1 MKSDSIHEQTAGHA
15 PADYTARI
23 TPADPIAVGQQGT
36 WDIVVTVG
44 AQGIAIGGGVRIAP
58 PHREKQR
65 WDVGNVVAATS
76 VPGTSVRVKVV
87 NGHPLSYHHSQ
98 YPVIYAVLEG
108 ERLCG
113 GDTLT
118 VTLGHPGSY
127 VSGFRQPAQAQDI
140 ISVDT
145 IFEVGVDIEGNTDYS
160 NPDYPVRGGGRH
172 FALRQQPAI
181 DVLPAAPAAL
191 GVSVPHFQAEREE
204 ARVFI
209 HARDSFGN
217 VCDGFQ
223 GSLKLETVNSSDSA
237 VHAEG
242 DATTRDRGLAQA
254 NIAVPDQ
261 DGVFLVRARDEAS
274 GIIGRS
280 QPIAPHFRPGG
291 YNVYW
296 GDIHNHTNLSGD
308 GVRDID
314 DAYWYARHISGLD
327 FVAITD
333 HEGGKDWERSK
344 ASAKKY
350 NVPGAFT
357 TILAYEYSKAGFS
370 GHRNVYYLDD
380 DMPCPTPDD
389 PNELWDQ
396 LPPGRALVIP
406 HHPNTHSEGGTT
418 FGRWQPTDWN
428 VHHPEFQRHVEIC
441 QLRGSFEVEEVGAP
455 VILGGNGSSARS
467 ALAKG
472 LRLGFVGGTD
482 NHRGHP
488 GSRMDTMGGISYRL
502 RPVGGL
508 TAVLAHECTRESLW
522 EALLA
527 RRTYATTCEHILL
540 DFSVNG
546 ACMGGATEPALA
558 FNVRLAAIGT
568 SAIARVDIIRDGQ
581 EVHTVQ
587 GSGASLELEWSDCP
601 AEQPVYY
608 YARVIQADGNAAW
621 SSPIWIESEMG

>member
-1 MKSDSIHEQTAGHA
+1 MKSDSIHEQSAGRA
-15 PADYTARI
+15 PADYTAHI
-23 TPADPIAVGQQGT
+23 TPSAPITVGQQGT
-36 WDIVVTVG
+36 WDIVVSVG

-65 WDVGNVVAATS
+65 WDVGNVVATTS
-76 VPGTSVRVKVV
+76 VPGTSVRVTVV

-108 ERLCG
+108 KPLRG
-113 GDTLT
+113 GDTLS

-140 ISVDT
+140 ISVDSF
-145 IFEVGVDIEGNTDYS
+145 FEVGVDIEGNTDYS

-172 FALRQQPAI
+172 FPLQEQPAI
-181 DVLPAAPAAL
+181 DILPAAPAAL
-191 GVSVPHFQAEREE
+191 GVSVPQHRPDEDTAQ
-204 ARVFI
+204 VYV
-209 HARDSFGN
+209 HARDAFGN
-217 VCDGFQ
+217 VLDGFQ
-223 GSLKLETVNSSDSA
+223 GVLKLETVAGSGGAPQAEA
-237 VHAEG
+237 V
-242 DATTRDRGLAQA
+242 ATTENRGLARA
-254 NIAVPDQ
+254 HIDVPAGP
-261 DGVFLVRARDEAS
+261 GVFLVRARDERS
-274 GIIGRS
+274 GVIGKS
-280 QPIAPHFRPGG
+280 WPISPQFRPSG

-327 FVAITD
+327 FVAVTD
-333 HEGGKDWERSK
+333 HEGGKDWERSQ
-344 ASAKKY
+344 ACAGEHY
-350 NVPGAFT
+350 APGEFT
-357 TILAYEYSKAGFS
+357 TFLAYEYSRAGSF

-380 DMPCPTPDD
+380 EMPCPTPDD
-389 PNELWDQ
+389 PNELWEQ
-396 LPPGRALVIP
+396 LSAGRALVIP

-418 FGRWQPTDWN
+418 FGRWQPTDWD

-441 QLRGSFEVEEVGAP
+441 QLRGSFEVEEIGAP

-488 GSRMDTMGGISYRL
+488 GSRMDTMGGINYRL
-502 RPVGGL
+502 RPVGGI

-540 DFSVNG
+540 DVTVNG
-546 ACMGGATEPALA
+546 ACMGGSVAPA
-558 FNVRLAAIGT
+558 AAYTIDLTVIGA
-568 SAIARVDIIRDGQ
+568 SDIQCVDIVRDGE
-581 EVHTVQ
+581 EVHRIE
-587 GSGASLELEWSDCP
+587 GRGAVLEHEWSDSP
-601 AEQPVYY
+601 TEQPGYY
-608 YARVIQADGNAAW
+608 YMRVLQADGNAAW
-621 SSPIWIESEMG
+621 SSPTWIDNSKD

>member
-1 MKSDSIHEQTAGHA
+1 MKSDSIHEQAAGQA

-23 TPADPIAVGQQGT
+23 TPDDPITVGQRGT
-36 WDIVVTVG
+36 WEIAVTVG

-58 PHREKQR
+58 PRQEKQR
-65 WDVGNVVAATS
+65 WDVGNVVAFTS

-98 YPVIYAVLEG
+98 YPVVYAVLEG
-108 ERLCG
+108 KPLRG

-127 VSGFRQPAQAQDI
+127 VSGFRQTAQAQDI
-140 ISVDT
+140 ISVDSA
-145 IFEVGVDIEGNTDYS
+145 FEVGVDIEGNTDYS
-160 NPDYPVRGGGRH
+160 NLDYPVRGGGRH
-172 FALRQQPAI
+172 FPLQQHPALDI
-181 DVLPAAPAAL
+181 LPAAPAAL
-191 GVSVPHFQAEREE
+191 GVSVPHFNPREGN

-209 HARDSFGN
+209 HARDAFGN
-217 VCDGFQ
+217 VCDDFQ
-223 GSLKLETVNSSDSA
+223 GALKLETVGSDGA
-237 VHAEG
+237 LNAE
-242 DATTRDRGLAQA
+242 ATASTGERGLASAQ
-254 NIAVPDQ
+254 IDVPEQ
-261 DGVFLVRARDEAS
+261 PGVYLVRARDERS
-274 GIIGRS
+274 GVIGKSR
-280 QPIAPHFRPGG
+280 PIAPHFKPSG
-291 YNVYW
+291 YNIYW

-333 HEGGKDWERSK
+333 HEGGKDWAHSQ
-344 ASAKKY
+344 ACAKRY
-350 NVPGAFT
+350 NAPGEFTAF
-357 TILAYEYSKAGFS
+357 LAYEYSRAGS
-370 GHRNVYYLDD
+370 YGHRNVYFLDD

-389 PNELWDQ
+389 PNDLWEQ

-428 VHHPEFQRHVEIC
+428 KHHPGFQRHIEIC
-441 QLRGSFEVEEVGAP
+441 QLRGSFEVEEIGGP
-455 VILGGNGSSARS
+455 VILGENGSSARS

-488 GSRMDTMGGISYRL
+488 GSRMDTMGGIDFRL

-508 TAVLAHECTRESLW
+508 TAVLARECTRESLW

-527 RRTYATTCEHILL
+527 RRTYATTCERILL

-546 ACMGGATEPALA
+546 ACMGSAIEPATEFTIDVAVIGAGNLA
-558 FNVRLAAIGT
+558 RIDV
-568 SAIARVDIIRDGQ
+568 IRDGR
-581 EVHTVQ
+581 EAHSVP
-587 GSGASLELEWSDCP
+587 GNGAALEHVWRDSP
-601 AEQPVYY
+601 AVPPGYY
-608 YARVIQADGNAAW
+608 YVRVLQADGNAAW
-621 SSPIWIESEMG
+621 SSPVWIDSEKA

>member
-1 MKSDSIHEQTAGHA
+1 MKSDSIHEQTAGQA
-15 PADYTARI
+15 PADFTACI
-23 TPADPIAVGQQGT
+23 TPADSVTVGQYGT

-65 WDVGNVVAATS
+65 WDVGNVVATTS

-145 IFEVGVDIEGNTDYS
+145 FFEVGVDIEGNTDYS

-223 GSLKLETVNSSDSA
+223 GSLKLETVSSSDSA

-242 DATTRDRGLAQA
+242 DSTTRDRGLAQA

-274 GIIGRS
+274 GTIGKSR
-280 QPIAPHFRPGG
+280 PIAPHFRPSG

-389 PNELWDQ
+389 PNDLWDQ

-502 RPVGGL
+502 RPVGGI

-546 ACMGGATEPALA
+546 ACMGGATEPASA

-601 AEQPVYY
+601 AEQPDYY

-621 SSPIWIESEMG
+621 SSPIWIESEMS

>member
-1 MKSDSIHEQTAGHA
+1 MKSDSIHEQTAGEA
-15 PADYTARI
+15 PADYTAH
-23 TPADPIAVGQQGT
+23 IAPDNPVTVGQYGT

-44 AQGIAIGGGVRIAP
+44 AQGIAVGGGVRIAP

-65 WDVGNVVAATS
+65 WDVGNVVAATN
-76 VPGTSVRVKVV
+76 VPGTSVRVSVI

-108 ERLCG
+108 RPLCD

-145 IFEVGVDIEGNTDYS
+145 FFEVGVDIEGNTDYS

-172 FALRQQPAI
+172 FPLRQQPAL
-181 DVLPAAPAAL
+181 DVLPASPAAL
-191 GVSVPHFQAEREE
+191 GIAVPHFAAGEE
-204 ARVFI
+204 PAHVYI
-209 HARDSFGN
+209 HARDAFGN
-217 VCDGFQ
+217 VCEDFQ
-223 GSLKLETVNSSDSA
+223 GALKLETVNSNDGASE
-237 VHAEG
+237 AEENAKTG
-242 DATTRDRGLAQA
+242 ERGLARTQ
-254 NIAVPDQ
+254 ISVPAQ
-261 DGVFLVRARDEAS
+261 PGPYLVRARDETT
-274 GIIGRS
+274 GIIGKSR
-280 QPIAPHFRPGG
+280 PVAPRFRPSG
-291 YNVYW
+291 YNIYW

-308 GVRDID
+308 GVRDLD

-333 HEGGKDWERSK
+333 HEGGKDWARSQTC
-344 ASAKKY
+344 AKQY
-350 NVPGAFT
+350 NAPGEFATF
-357 TILAYEYSKAGFS
+357 LAYEYSRAGAF

-380 DMPCPTPDD
+380 DMPCPTPND
-389 PNELWDQ
+389 PNDLWDQ

-418 FGRWQPTDWN
+418 FGRWQPTDWSR
-428 VHHPEFQRHVEIC
+428 HHPDFQRHVEIC
-441 QLRGSFEVEEVGAP
+441 QLRGSFEVEEIGGP
-455 VILGGNGSSARS
+455 VVLGGNGSSARS

-488 GSRMDTMGGISYRL
+488 GSRMDTMGGINFRL
-502 RPVGGL
+502 RPVGGI
-508 TAVLAHECTRESLW
+508 TAVLASECTRDSLW

-540 DFSVNG
+540 DFTVNG
-546 ACMGGATEPALA
+546 ACMGSAIQAAAEYTLR
-558 FNVRLAAIGT
+558 VSAIGT
-568 SAIARVDIIRDGQ
+568 NPIARMDVIRDGQ
-581 EVHTVQ
+581 EVHSIR
-587 GSGASLELEWSDCP
+587 GDGAACELTWVDCP
-601 AEQPVYY
+601 IEQPAYY
-608 YARVIQADGNAAW
+608 YARVFQRDGNAGWA
-621 SSPIWIESEMG
+621 SPIWIEGKLS

>member
-1 MKSDSIHEQTAGHA
+1 MKSDSIYEQTAGQA

-23 TPADPIAVGQQGT
+23 VPDSSVTVGQHGT
-36 WDIVVTVG
+36 WDIVIIVG
-44 AQGIAIGGGVRIAP
+44 VQGIALGGGVRIAP

-76 VPGTSVRVKVV
+76 VPGTSVHVRVE

-108 ERLCG
+108 KPLKA

-127 VSGFRQPAQAQDI
+127 ISGFRQPAQAQDI

-145 IFEVGVDIEGNTDYS
+145 FFEVGVDIEGNTDYS

-172 FALRQQPAI
+172 FPLQQQPAI
-181 DVLPAAPAAL
+181 DVIPAAPAAL
-191 GVSVPHFQAEREE
+191 GIVVPQFE
-204 ARVFI
+204 AGEGPAQVFV
-209 HARDSFGN
+209 HARDAFGN
-217 VCDGFQ
+217 VCESFQ
-223 GSLKLETVNSSDSA
+223 GTLKLETVGDSDGTLETEA
-237 VHAEG
+237 
-242 DATTRDRGLAQA
+242 DATTGDRGLADA
-254 NIAVPDQ
+254 RIDVPARS
-261 DGVFLVRARDEAS
+261 GVFLVRARDEAS
-274 GIIGRS
+274 GIIGKS
-280 QPIAPHFRPGG
+280 WPVAPYFRPSG
-291 YNVYW
+291 YNIYW
-296 GDIHNHTNLSGD
+296 GDMHNHTNLSGD

-327 FVAITD
+327 FVTITD
-333 HEGGKDWERSK
+333 HEGSTDWERSQACAK
-344 ASAKKY
+344 AY
-350 NVPGAFT
+350 NAPGEFT
-357 TILAYEYSKAGFS
+357 TFLAYEYSKAGS
-370 GHRNVYYLDD
+370 YGHRNVYYLDD
-380 DMPCPTPDD
+380 DMPCPTPEDA
-389 PNELWDQ
+389 NELWDQ

-418 FGRWQPTDWN
+418 FGRWQPTDWS
-428 VHHPEFQRHVEIC
+428 VHHPEFQRHVEVC
-441 QLRGSFEVEEVGAP
+441 QLRGSFEVEEIGPP

-488 GSRMDTMGGISYRL
+488 GSRMDTMGGISFRL
-502 RPVGGL
+502 RPVGGI
-508 TAVLAHECTRESLW
+508 TAVLANECTRESLW

-546 ACMGGATEPALA
+546 ACMG
-558 FNVRLAAIGT
+558 
-568 SAIARVDIIRDGQ
+568 SAIAPESEFTIRVAALGTSDIDRIDVVRDGE
-581 EVHTVQ
+581 EVH
-587 GSGASLELEWSDCP
+587 SLAVNAAACEHEWSDRP
-601 AEQPVYY
+601 AEQPAYY
-608 YARVIQADGNAAW
+608 YARVIQKDGNAAW
-621 SSPIWIESEMG
+621 ASPIWIESK

>member
-1 MKSDSIHEQTAGHA
+1 MKSNSIHEQNAGQA

-23 TPADPIAVGQQGT
+23 SPDSPVSVGQYGT

-58 PHREKQR
+58 PYQEKQR
-65 WDVGNVVAATS
+65 WDVGNVVATTS
-76 VPGTSVRVKVV
+76 VAGANMRVEVV
-87 NGHPLSYHHSQ
+87 NGHPLSFHHSQ

-108 ERLCG
+108 RPLSG

-127 VSGFRQPAQAQDI
+127 ISGFRQPAQAQDI

-145 IFEVGVDIEGNTDYS
+145 AFHVGVDIEGNTDYS

-172 FALRQQPAI
+172 FPLRRQPAL
-181 DVLPAAPAAL
+181 DVLPGAPAVL
-191 GVSVPHFQAEREE
+191 GVSVPQLQDQDSS
-204 ARVFI
+204 ARVFV

-217 VCDGFQ
+217 VCADFA
-223 GSLKLETVNSSDSA
+223 GSLKLEA
-237 VHAEG
+237 VSGNGEPGA
-242 DATTRDRGLAQA
+242 DTAAATGDRGLAQTQIDIPA
-254 NIAVPDQ
+254 ESSVSR
-261 DGVFLVRARDEAS
+261 VRARDERS
-274 GIIGRS
+274 GIIGQSR
-280 QPIAPHFRPGG
+280 PIAPHFRPSG
-291 YNVYW
+291 YNIYW

-314 DAYWYARHISGLD
+314 DAYWYARYISGLD

-333 HEGGKDWERSK
+333 HEGSKDWERSQ
-344 ASAKKY
+344 ACAKKH
-350 NVPGAFT
+350 NQPGEFAAF
-357 TILAYEYSKAGFS
+357 LAYEYSWAGFA

-389 PNELWDQ
+389 PNDLWDV

-418 FGRWQPTDWN
+418 FGRWQPADYA

-441 QLRGSFEVEEVGAP
+441 QLRGSFEVEEIGGP
-455 VILGGNGSSARS
+455 VILGGNGSAARS

-488 GSRMDTMGGISYRL
+488 GSRMDTMGGINFRL
-502 RPVGGL
+502 RPLGGI
-508 TAVLAHECTRESLW
+508 TAVLAEECTRESLW

-527 RRTYATTCEHILL
+527 RRTYATTCEQIQL

-546 ACMGGATEPALA
+546 ACMGSSVPPDSAYGI
-558 FNVRLAAIGT
+558 RLAAIGT
-568 SAIARVDIIRDGQ
+568 SELEQVDIIRDGRGVLTAKGGGPYFDQ
-581 EVHTVQ
+581 EWTDKP
-587 GSGASLELEWSDCP
+587 ASTP
-601 AEQPVYY
+601 GYY
-608 YARVIQADGNAAW
+608 YARVMQADGNAAW
-621 SSPIWIESEMG
+621 SSPIWIEGEQD

>member
-1 MKSDSIHEQTAGHA
+1 MKSDSIHEQTAGLA
-15 PADYTARI
+15 PADYTVRI
-23 TPADPIAVGQQGT
+23 DPTGPVTVGQYGT

-65 WDVGNVVAATS
+65 WDVGNVVATTD
-76 VPGTSVRVKVV
+76 VPGTSVQVNVV

-98 YPVIYAVLEG
+98 YPVIYAVLQG
-108 ERLCG
+108 KPLRG
-113 GDTLT
+113 GDSLT
-118 VTLGHPGSY
+118 VTLGHAGSY

-145 IFEVGVDIEGNTDYS
+145 FFEVGVDIEGNTDYS

-172 FALRQQPAI
+172 FSLRRQPAI
-181 DVLPAAPAAL
+181 DVVPAAPAAL
-191 GVSVPHFQAEREE
+191 GIVVPQFE
-204 ARVFI
+204 AGKGPAQVFV
-209 HARDSFGN
+209 HARDAFGN
-217 VCDGFQ
+217 VCENFQ
-223 GSLKLETVNSSDSA
+223 GALKLETVGGSDGKLESEA
-237 VHAEG
+237 
-242 DATTRDRGLAQA
+242 DATTEERGLADA
-254 NIAVPDQ
+254 SIDVPAR
-261 DGVFLVRARDEAS
+261 DGVYLVRARDETS
-274 GIIGRS
+274 GIIGKS
-280 QPIAPHFRPGG
+280 WPVAPHFRPAG
-291 YNVYW
+291 YNIFW

-314 DAYWYARHISGLD
+314 NAYWYARHISGLD

-344 ASAKKY
+344 KCAREY
-350 NVPGAFT
+350 YVPGEFATF
-357 TILAYEYSKAGFS
+357 LAYEYSRAGS
-370 GHRNVYYLDD
+370 YGHRNVYYLDD
-380 DMPCPTPDD
+380 DRPCPTPDD
-389 PNELWDQ
+389 PNELWSQ

-418 FGRWQPTDWN
+418 FGRWQPTDWD

-455 VILGGNGSSARS
+455 VVLGGNGSSARS

-488 GSRMDTMGGISYRL
+488 GSSMDTMGGINFRL

-508 TAVLAHECTRESLW
+508 TAVLASECTRESLW

-527 RRTYATTCEHILL
+527 RRTYATTGQHILL
-540 DFSVNG
+540 DVAVNG
-546 ACMGGATEPALA
+546 ACMGSTTALA
-558 FNVRLAAIGT
+558 AAFSLAVAVNGT
-568 SAIARVDIIRDGQ
+568 DEIARVDIIRDGQ
-581 EVHTVQ
+581 EVYSIT
-587 GSGASLELEWSDCP
+587 GEGAACEFTWRDRSPGAPC
-601 AEQPVYY
+601 YY
-608 YARVIQADGNAAW
+608 YVRVIQRDGNAAW
-621 SSPIWIESEMG
+621 SSPVWIEDADA

>member
-1 MKSDSIHEQTAGHA
+1 MPSKSDIIHEQSAEQA

-23 TPADPIAVGQQGT
+23 APDAPVVVGQHGT
-36 WDIVVTVG
+36 WNIVVTVG

-65 WDVGNVVAATS
+65 WDVGNVVATTI
-76 VPGTSVRVKVV
+76 VPGTSMRVNVV
-87 NGHPLSYHHSQ
+87 NGYPLSYHHSQ

-108 ERLCG
+108 KPLHC
-113 GDTLT
+113 GDTIT

-127 VSGFRQPAQAQDI
+127 VSGFRQPAQVQDI
-140 ISVDT
+140 ISVDSV
-145 IFEVGVDIEGNTDYS
+145 FEIGVDIEGNTDYS

-172 FALRQQPAI
+172 FALQQQPELVIHAGP
-181 DVLPAAPAAL
+181 PASL
-191 GVSVPHFQAEREE
+191 GVRVPAFKAESGPAQAY
-204 ARVFI
+204 V
-209 HARDSFGN
+209 HARDAFGN
-217 VCDGFQ
+217 VIADFAGT
-223 GSLKLETVNSSDSA
+223 LKLETVASA
-237 VHAEG
+237 
-242 DATTRDRGLAQA
+242 DAALQSEASARTDNQGLAQTQ
-254 NIAVPDQ
+254 IDVPVDR
-261 DGVFLVRARDEAS
+261 GIYLVRARDEKS
-274 GIIGRS
+274 GVIGKS
-280 QPIAPHFRPGG
+280 WPIAPQFRPSG

-327 FVAITD
+327 FVAVTD
-333 HEGGKDWERSK
+333 HEGGKDWQRSQ
-344 ASAKKY
+344 ACAKQH
-350 NVPGAFT
+350 NAPGEFT
-357 TILAYEYSKAGFS
+357 TFLAYEYSKAGFS

-389 PNELWDQ
+389 PNEIWGK

-428 VHHPEFQRHVEIC
+428 VHHPDFQRHVEIC
-441 QLRGSFEVEEVGAP
+441 QLRGSFEVEEIGAP

-502 RPVGGL
+502 RPVGGI

-540 DFSVNG
+540 DFTVNRGCIGSVIESAASYATHGAVIGNG
-546 ACMGGATEPALA
+546 DIE
-558 FNVRLAAIGT
+558 RI
-568 SAIARVDIIRDGQ
+568 DIIRDGQ
-581 EVHTVQ
+581 EVHTILGEGQ
-587 GSGASLELEWSDCP
+587 MLEFDWTETPSNTP
-601 AEQPVYY
+601 SYY
-608 YARVIQADGNAAW
+608 YLRVLQADGNAAW
-621 SSPIWIESEMG
+621 SSPVWIE

>member
-1 MKSDSIHEQTAGHA
+1 MKSDSIHELTAGHA
-15 PADYTARI
+15 PAGYTAHI
-23 TPADPIAVGQQGT
+23 TPSEPVTVGQRGT
-36 WDIVVTVG
+36 WDIVFTVG
-44 AQGIAIGGGVRIAP
+44 ELGIAIGGGVRIAP

-65 WDVGNVVAATS
+65 WDVGNVVATTS
-76 VPGTSVRVKVV
+76 VAGANVRVNVV
-87 NGHPLSYHHSQ
+87 NGHPLSFHHSQ
-98 YPVIYAVLEG
+98 YPVVYAGLEG
-108 ERLCG
+108 KPLRG

-145 IFEVGVDIEGNTDYS
+145 YFEVGVDIEGNTDYS

-172 FALRQQPAI
+172 FPLQQHPAL
-181 DVLPAAPAAL
+181 DVLPAAPATL
-191 GVSVPHFQAEREE
+191 GVVVPHCRPDEGP

-209 HARDSFGN
+209 HARDAFGN
-217 VCDGFQ
+217 VCDDFQ
-223 GSLKLETVNSSDSA
+223 GTLKLETVDSNDGA
-237 VHAEG
+237 IQ
-242 DATTRDRGLAQA
+242 AQA
-254 NIAVPDQ
+254 EAATADSGLTHAQIDVPAQ
-261 DGVFLVRARDEAS
+261 AGVYRVRARDESS
-274 GIIGRS
+274 GVIGSSR
-280 QPIAPHFRPGG
+280 PIAPHFQPGG

-314 DAYWYARHISGLD
+314 DAYHYARYISGLD

-333 HEGGKDWERSK
+333 HEGSKDWGRTQ
-344 ASAKKY
+344 ACAKNHNK
-350 NVPGAFT
+350 PGEFAAF
-357 TILAYEYSKAGFS
+357 LAYEYSLAGFA

-389 PNELWDQ
+389 PNELWAQ

-418 FGRWQPTDWN
+418 RGRWQPTDYS

-441 QLRGSFEVEEVGAP
+441 QLRGSFEVEEIGGA
-455 VILGGNGSSARS
+455 VVLGGNGSSARS

-488 GSRMDTMGGISYRL
+488 GSRMDTMGGIDFRL
-502 RPVGGL
+502 RPLGGI
-508 TAVLAHECTRESLW
+508 TAVLARECTRDSLW

-527 RRTYATTCEHILL
+527 RRTYATTCERILL

-546 ACMGGATEPALA
+546 ALMGGGAAPDAA
-558 FNVRLAAIGT
+558 FTAHVAVIG
-568 SAIARVDIIRDGQ
+568 AGEIARVDVIRDGQ
-581 EVHTVQ
+581 EAHTVA
-587 GSGASLELEWSDCP
+587 GEGAACEFTWRDCP
-601 AEQPVYY
+601 AEQPGYY
-608 YARVIQADGNAAW
+608 YARVLQADGNAAW
-621 SSPIWIESEMG
+621 SSPVWIENREA

>member
-1 MKSDSIHEQTAGHA
+1 MKSDSIHEQTAGQA
-15 PADYTARI
+15 PVDYTARI

-44 AQGIAIGGGVRIAP
+44 AQGIAVGGGVRIAP

-65 WDVGNVVAATS
+65 WDVGNVVATTS
-76 VPGTSVRVKVV
+76 VPGTSVRVRVV

-118 VTLGHPGSY
+118 VTLGHAGSY

-145 IFEVGVDIEGNTDYS
+145 FFEVGVDIEGNTDYS

-191 GVSVPHFQAEREE
+191 GVSVPHIQAEQGS

-217 VCDGFQ
+217 VCADFQ

-242 DATTRDRGLAQA
+242 DAATRDRGLAQA
-254 NIAVPDQ
+254 NITVPDQ

-280 QPIAPHFRPGG
+280 RPIAPHLRPGG

-350 NVPGAFT
+350 NVPGAFA
-357 TILAYEYSKAGFS
+357 TILAYEYSRAGFS

-389 PNELWDQ
+389 PSDLWDQ

-441 QLRGSFEVEEVGAP
+441 QLRGSFEVEEIGAP

-488 GSRMDTMGGISYRL
+488 GSRMDTMGGINFRL

-540 DFSVNG
+540 DFNVNG

-558 FNVRLAAIGT
+558 FNVRLAAIGA
-568 SAIARVDIIRDGQ
+568 SAITRVDIIRDGQ

-587 GSGASLELEWSDCP
+587 GSGASLELEWSDYP
-601 AEQPVYY
+601 AEQPGYY

-621 SSPIWIESEMG
+621 SSPIWIESEVG